1 MADGFFSDMKARF
14 LSNDVGIDLGT
25 TTVLVYVKGRGIVLE
40 EPAVALVEKETDRII
55 KVGHAARKMIGKTP
69 EGMEVVRPLRDGV
82 INKYKVTLQ
91 MVEHFIKRACGNTIV
106 KPRVMICIPTGVTE
120 VEECAVIDAATQ
132 AGARQM
138 FLIEEPMAAAIGAG
152 LKIEEPRGKMVID
165 IGGGTTDVAVISL
178 GDIVVS
184 DSIKIAGDKFDEAIA
199 SYMRKKYEIFIGEKQ
214 AEDIKIK
221 VGAVYE
227 HMDVRKTEVTGR
239 CVRTGLPKTVTVSS
253 KEMLGALAEPIT
265 AIIDTV
271 CSVIARTPPELV
283 GDILKSGI
291 VMTGGGSMLYGF
303 DKLIAK
309 ITGIPTRVAKDA
321 QRCVA
326 IGTGLRLEDLST
338 MQEGSLNLSL
348 EREKRL

>member
-1 MADGFFSDMKARF
+1 MADGFFSDLKARL

-152 LKIEEPRGKMVID
+152 LKIDEPRGKMVID

-283 GDILKSGI
+283 GDILKFGI

-326 IGTGLRLEDLST
+326 IGTGMRLEDLST

>member
-1 MADGFFSDMKARF
+1 MAEGFFGRF
-14 LSNDVGIDLGT
+14 LTNDIGIDLGT

-40 EPAVALVEKETDRII
+40 EPSVALVEKGTDRII
-55 KVGHAARKMIGKTP
+55 KVGHAARKMMGKTP

-91 MVEHFIKRACGNTIV
+91 MVEHFIKRACENTLV
-106 KPRVMICIPTGVTE
+106 KPRVMVCIPSGVTE
-120 VEECAVIDAATQ
+120 VEECAVLDAAAQ
-132 AGARQM
+132 AGARQT

-152 LKIEEPRGKMVID
+152 LDIDEPRGKMVVD
-165 IGGGTTDVAVISL
+165 IGGGTTDVAVMSL
-178 GDIVVS
+178 GEIVVS

-199 SYMRKKYEIFIGEKQ
+199 AYVRKKYDVIIGERQ
-214 AEDIKIK
+214 AEEIKLK
-221 VGAVYE
+221 VGAVHE
-227 HMDVRKTEVTGR
+227 HKEVKKTQVTGR
-239 CVRTGLPKTVTVSS
+239 CIRTGLPRTVTVSS

-283 GDILKSGI
+283 GDILRTGI
-291 VMTGGGSMLYGF
+291 VMTGGGSLLCGF
-303 DKLIAK
+303 DKLIGQ
-309 ITGIPTRVAKDA
+309 ITGISTRVAKDA

-326 IGTGLRLEDLST
+326 IGTGMRLEDLST

>member
-1 MADGFFSDMKARF
+1 MAEGFFDSIKNKF
-14 LSNDVGIDLGT
+14 LSSDIGIDLGT
-25 TTVLVYVKGRGIVLE
+25 TTVYVYVKGRGIVLE
-40 EPAVALVEKETDRII
+40 EPSVALVEKDTDRII
-55 KVGHAARKMIGKTP
+55 KVGHAARKMMGKTP

-91 MVEHFIKRACGNTIV
+91 MVEHFIKRACGNTLV
-106 KPRVMICIPTGVTE
+106 KPRVMVCIPTGVTE

-152 LKIEEPRGKMVID
+152 LKIWEPRGKMVID

-178 GDIVVS
+178 GEIVVS

-199 SYMRKKYEIFIGEKQ
+199 SYVRKKYEVLIGEKQ
-214 AEDIKIK
+214 AEELKIKI
-221 VGAVYE
+221 GAVYE
-227 HMDVRKTEVTGR
+227 HKDIRTAETTGR
-239 CVRTGLPKTVTVSS
+239 SLRTGLPETVKLSS
-253 KEMLGALAEPIT
+253 REMLGALAEPIT

-291 VMTGGGSMLYGF
+291 VMTGGGSLLRGF
-303 DKLIAK
+303 DQLIAK
-309 ITGIPTRVAKDA
+309 ITGIPTSVAKEA
-321 QRCVA
+321 QRCVVL
-326 IGTGLRLEDLST
+326 GTGSRLEDLSA

-348 EREKRL
+348 ERQKRL

>member
-1 MADGFFSDMKARF
+1 MAEGFFGRF
-14 LSNDVGIDLGT
+14 LTNDIGIDLGT

-40 EPAVALVEKETDRII
+40 EPSVALVEKGTDRII
-55 KVGHAARKMIGKTP
+55 KVGHAARKMMGKTP

-91 MVEHFIKRACGNTIV
+91 MVEHFIKRACENTLV
-106 KPRVMICIPTGVTE
+106 KPRVMVCIPSGVTE
-120 VEECAVIDAATQ
+120 VEECAVLDAAAQ
-132 AGARQM
+132 AGARQT

-152 LKIEEPRGKMVID
+152 LNIDEPRGKMVVD
-165 IGGGTTDVAVISL
+165 IGGGTTDVAVMSL
-178 GDIVVS
+178 GEIVVS

-199 SYMRKKYEIFIGEKQ
+199 AYVRKKYDVIISERQ
-214 AEDIKIK
+214 AEEIKLK

-227 HMDVRKTEVTGR
+227 HKEVKKTQVTGR
-239 CVRTGLPKTVTVSS
+239 CIRTGLPKTVTVSS

-283 GDILKSGI
+283 GDILKTGI
-291 VMTGGGSMLYGF
+291 VMTGGGSLLLGF
-303 DKLIAK
+303 DRLIGQ

-326 IGTGLRLEDLST
+326 IGTGMRLEDLST

>member
-1 MADGFFSDMKARF
+1 MAEGFFGRF
-14 LSNDVGIDLGT
+14 LTNDIGIDLGT

-40 EPAVALVEKETDRII
+40 EPSVALVEKGTDRII
-55 KVGHAARKMIGKTP
+55 KVGYAARKMMGKTP
-69 EGMEVVRPLRDGV
+69 DGMEVVRPLRDGV

-91 MVEHFIKRACGNTIV
+91 MVEHFIRRACENTLV
-106 KPRVMICIPTGVTE
+106 KPRVMVCIPSGVTE
-120 VEECAVIDAATQ
+120 VEECAVLDAATQ
-132 AGARQM
+132 AGARQT

-152 LKIEEPRGKMVID
+152 LNIDEPRGKMVVD

-178 GDIVVS
+178 GEIVVS

-199 SYMRKKYEIFIGEKQ
+199 AYVRKKYEVIIGERQ
-214 AEDIKIK
+214 AEEIKLKI
-221 VGAVYE
+221 GAVYE
-227 HMDVRKTEVTGR
+227 HKDVKKTQVTGR
-239 CVRTGLPKTVTVSS
+239 CIKTGLPKTVAISS

-283 GDILKSGI
+283 GDILKTGI
-291 VMTGGGSMLYGF
+291 VMTGGGSLLYGF
-303 DKLIAK
+303 DKLIGD
-309 ITGIPTRVAKDA
+309 ITGIPTRVAKEA

-326 IGTGLRLEDLST
+326 IGTGMRLEDLST

>member
-1 MADGFFSDMKARF
+1 MAEGFFGRF
-14 LSNDVGIDLGT
+14 LTNDIGIDLGT

-40 EPAVALVEKETDRII
+40 EPSVALVEKGTDRII
-55 KVGHAARKMIGKTP
+55 KVGHAARKMMGKTP

-91 MVEHFIKRACGNTIV
+91 MVEHFIKRACENTLV
-106 KPRVMICIPTGVTE
+106 KPRVMVCIPSGVTE
-120 VEECAVIDAATQ
+120 VEECAVLDAATQ
-132 AGARQM
+132 AGARQT

-152 LKIEEPRGKMVID
+152 LDIDEPRGKMVVD

-178 GDIVVS
+178 GEIVVS

-199 SYMRKKYEIFIGEKQ
+199 AYVRKKHEVIISEKQ
-214 AEDIKIK
+214 AEEIKIK
-221 VGAVYE
+221 VGAVHE
-227 HMDVRKTEVTGR
+227 HKEVKKTQVTGR
-239 CVRTGLPKTVTVSS
+239 CIRTGLPKTVTVSS

-283 GDILKSGI
+283 GDILKTGI
-291 VMTGGGSMLYGF
+291 VMTGGGSLLLGF
-303 DKLIAK
+303 DRLIGQ

-326 IGTGLRLEDLST
+326 IGTGIRLEDLST

>member
-1 MADGFFSDMKARF
+1 MAEGFFGRF
-14 LSNDVGIDLGT
+14 LTNDIGIDLGT

-40 EPAVALVEKETDRII
+40 EPSVALVEKGTDRII
-55 KVGHAARKMIGKTP
+55 KVGHAARKMMGKTP

-91 MVEHFIKRACGNTIV
+91 MVEHFIKRACENTLV
-106 KPRVMICIPTGVTE
+106 KPRVMVCIPSGVTE
-120 VEECAVIDAATQ
+120 VEECAVLDAATQ
-132 AGARQM
+132 AGARQT

-152 LKIEEPRGKMVID
+152 LNIDEPRGKMVVD

-178 GDIVVS
+178 GEIVVS

-199 SYMRKKYEIFIGEKQ
+199 AYVRKKHEVIISEKQ
-214 AEDIKIK
+214 AEEIKIK
-221 VGAVYE
+221 VGAVHE
-227 HMDVRKTEVTGR
+227 HKEVKKTQVTGR
-239 CVRTGLPKTVTVSS
+239 CIRTGLPKTVTVSS

-283 GDILKSGI
+283 GDILKTGI
-291 VMTGGGSMLYGF
+291 VMTGGGSLLLGF
-303 DKLIAK
+303 DRLIGQ

-326 IGTGLRLEDLST
+326 IGTGIRLEDLST